1 MIRLTLDSKGM
12 AAIERKLS
20 VVHKDAPKAI
30 SRAINRAIKAG
41 ATDVSKNVRAQFLIP
56 KGKLDATFH
65 FKNSTPG
72 DLHGAIDSIYGGMLP
87 ASDFKLTP
95 KSPNPRR
102 PRPVRLTVK
111 KGGGGTI
118 SRAFIAQMQS
128 GHTNAF
134 RREGTARLPIKA
146 LYTIS
151 APIMVGV
158 AEVAEPAMDRMQEIF
173 DRRLDHEMDRLLA
186 K

>member
-1 MIRLTLDSKGM
+1 MIRVTLDAKGM
-12 AAIERKLS
+12 ALIEKKLS
-20 VVHKDAPKAI
+20 ALHKDAPKAI

-56 KGKLDATFH
+56 KGKLDATFR

-72 DLHGAIDSIYGGMLP
+72 DLHGEIKSFYAGMLP

-95 KSPNPRR
+95 KVPSRR
-102 PRPVRLTVK
+102 ARPVRLTVK
-111 KGGGGTI
+111 KGGGGII
-118 SRAFIAQMQS
+118 SRGFIAQMKS
-128 GHTNAF
+128 GHINAF
-134 RREGTARLPIKA
+134 RRVGTSRLPIKA
-146 LYTIS
+146 LHTIS

-158 AEVAEPAMDRMQEIF
+158 AQVAEPAMSRMQEIF
-173 DRRLDHEMDRLLA
+173 DTRLDHEMNRLLG